1 MTAQLENEILAVFLG
16 EAVEVLKKSGLKYVI
31 EYTGFAHSDT
41 AAAGRERVVRFN
53 LRGETGFITVAREQ
67 SGKDV

>member
-1 MTAQLENEILAVFLG
+1 LTAQLENEILAVFLG
-16 EAVEVLKKSGLKYVI
+16 EAVEVLKKSGL
-31 EYTGFAHSDT
+31 AHSDT

>member
-1 MTAQLENEILAVFLG
+1 MTSLENEILAVFLD

-31 EYTGFAHSDT
+31 EYTGFAGSGT

-53 LRGETGFITVAREQ
+53 LRGETGFITIACEQ
-67 SGKDV
+67 SKKEV